1 MTLPSTVD
9 ESTSRDLER
18 VRSRERAVSR
28 VFKGVVVS
36 GIGWIANIATTPVLE
51 FVFDASQSI
60 QEVWAIAARSLMWF
74 GFFIAASAGTHLMKF
89 GGRRGK
95 LAFASIAAAGGCGLV
110 AVAEQFETWF
120 LDTHLLRGLDG
131 WGLAGAVFFFGLAM
145 MLLRGS
151 HQGNQLGEKSEAKG

>member
-9 ESTSRDLER
+9 ESASRDLER

-36 GIGWIANIATTPVLE
+36 VVGWVGVMAVPIAD
-51 FVFDASQSI
+51 FVFGASQFT
-60 QEVWAIAARSLMWF
+60 QEVWSIAARSLVWLGLF
-74 GFFIAASAGTHLMKF
+74 VAASAGTHLMRF

-120 LDTHLLRGLDG
+120 LDTDLLRGLDV

-151 HQGNQLGEKSEAKG
+151 DQGDHLGEKGEARG